1 MKSLLK
7 LSTKLP
13 RMKIVHVAQ
22 DYFLA
27 TKGYSLFRYNLS
39 SGRWEKYAKVKDTLN
54 ALMGG
59 VSLSR
64 RFTRAEITKY
74 YQLHDGTELCIARK
88 GIFRRAQ
95 GEFAFTK
102 VFNVIRGS
110 RPMNICEDKDGCIY
124 FGEYYA
130 NMEKQAVHIYK
141 SADAG
146 LTWNVCYTFP
156 EGNINHV
163 HGIFMDPY
171 TKQMWYATGDR
182 ENECI
187 IGYTVDGFKTVTE
200 VFRGDQEYR
209 TCVLFFYKDFIVFG
223 TDSQYQQNEL
233 KKFDRNTLEITHLQD
248 VQGPVIRGAQFGEVS
263 MISTDVEPSDVNKD
277 KNAYVWITKD
287 GLHWEELCHA
297 EKDCLNPTL
306 FQFGVFDLP
315 QYAPEYKGS
324 KIYVTGKAVKGCSG
338 DTLVFELNE
347 R

>member
-1 MKSLLK
+1 MNYLQNNSIKYK
-7 LSTKLP
+7 N
-13 RMKIVHVAQ
+13 RKIVFASKDAIIAV
-22 DYFLA
+22 
-27 TKGYSLFRYNLS
+27 KGYSLYRDVLYR
-39 SGRWEKYAKVKDTLN
+39 GRWEKYAMVKDNLN
-54 ALMGG
+54 ALMGC

-74 YQLHDGTELCIARK
+74 YQLYDGTELCIARK
-88 GIFRRAQ
+88 GIFRKAKDE
-95 GEFAFTK
+95 GAFTK
-102 VFNVIRGS
+102 VFNVVRGS
-110 RPMNICEDKDGCIY
+110 RPMNICEDKDGCLY
-124 FGEYYA
+124 FGEYFA

-146 LTWNVCYTFP
+146 LSWSECYTFP

-163 HGIFMDPY
+163 HGIFMDPF
-171 TKQMWYATGDR
+171 TKQMWLATGDR

-187 IGYTVDGFKTVTE
+187 IGYTNDGFKSFTE

-248 VQGPVIRGAQFGEVS
+248 VQGPVIRGAQFGDIS

-277 KNAYVWITKD
+277 KNAYVWITRD

-315 QYAPEYKGS
+315 QYAPDYKGN
-324 KIYVTGKAVKGCSG
+324 KVYVTGKAVKGCGG
-338 DTLVFELNE
+338 DTLVFDINE
-347 R
+347 K